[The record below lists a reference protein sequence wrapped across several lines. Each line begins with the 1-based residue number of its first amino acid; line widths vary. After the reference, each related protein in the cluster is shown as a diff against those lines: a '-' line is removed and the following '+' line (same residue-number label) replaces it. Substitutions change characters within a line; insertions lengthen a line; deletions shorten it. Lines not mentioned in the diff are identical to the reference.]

1 MAKTWVQLI
10 VERESQL
17 GVDTVARMAKIFVD
31 DSKTQ
36 LQAIDRAIADQNL
49 ATARGA
55 AHDLV
60 ANAGALCFVLLRQV
74 AEDVEQACV
83 RNDHANVPTLAK
95 GLAPLVDICVVQL
108 RDRYKLT

>member
-1 MAKTWVQLI
+1 MQLI
-10 VERESQL
+10 VEREAQL
-17 GVDTVARMAKIFVD
+17 GVDTVARMAKIFVE

-36 LQAIDRAIADQNL
+36 LQTISAAAARQNL
-49 ATARGA
+49 ATARAA

-60 ANAGALCFVLLRQV
+60 TNAGSLCFVLLREV
-74 AEDVEQACV
+74 AQDVEQACI
-83 RNDHANVPTLAK
+83 RNDHVNVVPLAK